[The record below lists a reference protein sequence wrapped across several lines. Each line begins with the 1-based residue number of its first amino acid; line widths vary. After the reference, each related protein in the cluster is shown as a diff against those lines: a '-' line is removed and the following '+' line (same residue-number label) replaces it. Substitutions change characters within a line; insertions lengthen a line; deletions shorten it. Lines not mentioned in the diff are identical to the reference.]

1 MPDELNRRLSPAG
14 RLCVM
19 LGAAPERRTRR
30 RHAAL
35 ALPSTEFRLRL
46 TPLAAGLVLALGLV
60 QAPVRAQDSS
70 LPDIGSSAGELLSP
84 EEEVQYGAYTL
95 YALRRAGYVLEDPL
109 VDGWLES
116 MGHRIGS
123 ASDRPTQHFTFFMI
137 RDRQINAFATLGGY
151 IGINAGTV
159 LAAEAEDEVAGVVA
173 HEVSHVTQRHVLRA
187 VERAKKDQL
196 PILLATLGVII
207 AAQGQETN
215 ERTGRNAGADAIQ
228 AAVIGGQALALQ
240 RQINY
245 TRSSESEADRVGIQ
259 TLHQAGYKAEGMA
272 DFFARM
278 ERLTRGNSGGYQTPA
293 YLQTHPVTITRI
305 SEARDRALRLESASR
320 RTGGGL
326 RASGNPLLPYA
337 LSGGNGFE
345 SAGPAT
351 DPQREFAWARE
362 RLRVLTASNP
372 AAALK
377 ETRLRLEQAGDKVDD
392 PRRYGLALAN
402 LKAGYPAAAEDQL
415 GPLQARNPGNL
426 WVGLALAETAFVA
439 KDGALAR
446 KRYEDLLLQHPQDR
460 AVSLAYADTLNSLGG
475 REDGKRAQALLR
487 PLLTA
492 NADNPLFQ
500 RTYARAAE
508 LAGDTARAGEA
519 YAEAAYLNG
528 RAEDAL
534 NQLQALL
541 KRGDLDYVQRSRVE
555 ARIAAITPEV
565 LEMRRRKIRPQ
576 DLPADG

>member
-1 MPDELNRRLSPAG
+1 
-14 RLCVM
+14 M
-19 LGAAPERRTRR
+19 LGAVPGRRVRR

-35 ALPSTEFRLRL
+35 ALPSTEFHLRL
-46 TPLAAGLVLALGLV
+46 TPLAAGLVLALGLA
-60 QAPVRAQDSS
+60 QSPVRAQDSS

-95 YALRRAGYVLEDPL
+95 YAMRRAGYVLEDPL

-116 MGHRIGS
+116 MGHRLGS

-151 IGINAGTV
+151 IGVNAGTV
-159 LAAEAEDEVAGVVA
+159 LAAESEDEIAGVVA

-196 PILLATLGVII
+196 PILLGTLGVII
-207 AAQGQETN
+207 AAQGQDTN

-228 AAVIGGQALALQ
+228 AAVVGGQALAMQ

-259 TLHQAGYKAEGMA
+259 TLHQAGYRAEGMA

-278 ERLTRGNSGGYQTPA
+278 EKLTRGNSGGYQTPA

-305 SEARDRALRLESASR
+305 SEARDRALRLES
-320 RTGGGL
+320 TG
-326 RASGNPLLPYA
+326 RASSSGPRPASNPLLPYS
-337 LSGGNGFE
+337 LSGSTGFE
-345 SAGPAT
+345 SAAAGAP
-351 DPQREFAWARE
+351 PREFAWARE

-372 AAALK
+372 AAGLK
-377 ETRLRLEQAGDKVDD
+377 ETRLRVEQAGDKADD

-415 GPLQARNPGNL
+415 KALRARNPDNL

-439 KDGALAR
+439 RDGALAR

-460 AVSLAYADTLNSLGG
+460 AVSLAYAETLNSLGG

-492 NADNPLFQ
+492 NAENPLFQ

-534 NQLQALL
+534 NQLQGLL
-541 KRGDLDYVQRSRVE
+541 ERGDLDYVQRSRVE

-565 LEMRRRKIRPQ
+565 LELRRRKIRPQ
-576 DLPADG
+576 DLPVDG